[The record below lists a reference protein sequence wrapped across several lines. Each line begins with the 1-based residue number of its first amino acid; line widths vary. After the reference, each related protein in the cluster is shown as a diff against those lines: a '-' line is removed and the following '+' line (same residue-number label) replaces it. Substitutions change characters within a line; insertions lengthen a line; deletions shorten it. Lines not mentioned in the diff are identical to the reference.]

1 MHCLEWRK
9 VLIGDNLSSHL
20 SDAVITACSQ
30 NNIAFVC
37 LYPSATHLLQPLDVA
52 WFAPLKKVWRKTLE
66 DWKRSPQGIRHKG
79 SFPKEHFKKLL
90 KTLLKCGLYPF
101 NLNVVYEKLPSKN
114 VMSPRKALDKPLLQQ
129 LQRTWENPLLVKML
143 RRTRKEP
150 DQLLHLGNQSVI
162 LILSPAKVS
171 LGLRTSQ
178 GQRQSLRKAILRKI
192 MILMMNKYIRVGDF
206 AMGKNNYSWSV
217 KYYMGES
224 IGKDS
229 NGQILF
235 IFLERNC
242 GLLFKYRENIIWET
256 ANINM
261 VKNVLAAP
269 TVTHCG
275 GKLDLKSSNKIIDCL
290 RCLY

>member
-1 MHCLEWRK
+1 MRESPVGEDAQKNEKRTWPVVALGK
-9 VLIGDNLSSHL
+9 SISNLDSVSSKSKSGSENKSGPASEPQESDIKENNDSDDEQQVITL
-20 SDAVITACSQ
+20 SD
-30 NNIAFVC
+30 
-37 LYPSATHLLQPLDVA
+37 
-52 WFAPLKKVWRKTLE
+52 
-66 DWKRSPQGIRHKG
+66 
-79 SFPKEHFKKLL
+79 
-90 KTLLKCGLYPF
+90 
-101 NLNVVYEKLPSKN
+101 
-114 VMSPRKALDKPLLQQ
+114 
-129 LQRTWENPLLVKML
+129 
-143 RRTRKEP
+143 
-150 DQLLHLGNQSVI
+150 
-162 LILSPAKVS
+162 
-171 LGLRTSQ
+171 
-178 GQRQSLRKAILRKI
+178 
-192 MILMMNKYIRVGDF
+192 IRVGDF
-206 AMGKNNYSWSV
+206 AMGKNNYSRSV

-275 GKLDLKSSNKIIDCL
+275 GKLDFKSSNKIIDCL